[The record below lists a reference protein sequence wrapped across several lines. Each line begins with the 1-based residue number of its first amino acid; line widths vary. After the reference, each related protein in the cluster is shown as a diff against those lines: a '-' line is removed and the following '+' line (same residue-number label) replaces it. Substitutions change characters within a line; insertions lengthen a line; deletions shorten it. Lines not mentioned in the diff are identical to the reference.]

1 MKHTI
6 PAIIFTGGRSSRMGR
21 DKALL
26 PFGSYDTLAAYQYH
40 RLKHIFDEVC
50 ISTKTENLF
59 PFADAVIIDRYPDYS
74 PMAGLVS
81 VLESIDAP
89 ACFVLS
95 VDAPFVGEHI
105 ISSIIAAPCPEDAV
119 VARNNGYIQPLCG
132 LYKKSI
138 LPLAKETLLKNHHKM
153 GRLLQDANSCFVDFE
168 DDKAFMNLN
177 HPEEYDKALLF
188 LES

>member
-1 MKHTI
+1 MKYTI

-26 PFGSYDTLAAYQYH
+26 PFGSHDTLAAYQYH
-40 RLKHIFDEVC
+40 RLKHIFEKVC
-50 ISTKTENLF
+50 ISTKKKNLF
-59 PFADAVIIDRYPDYS
+59 SFADTVITDKYPDYS

-89 ACFVLS
+89 ECFVLS
-95 VDAPFVGEHI
+95 VDVPFVGESI
-105 ISSIIAAPCPEDAV
+105 ISAIINASCPGDAV
-119 VARNNGYIQPLCG
+119 VARNSGQVQPLCG
-132 LYKKSI
+132 LYKRSI
-138 LPLAKETLLKNHHKM
+138 LPLAKETLLNNHHKM

-168 DDKAFMNLN
+168 DETGFMNLN
-177 HPEEYDKALLF
+177 NPEEYQKALLF